1 MPSKRYSLLCHM
13 AVSHMLKQNEQHA
26 APPPCVSRNGCARHI
41 MQIIQLIYDTQNEA
55 RDTPSKMALA
65 GEVHLAVRG
74 LDDVGAWVRRI
85 GERQQMP

>member
-1 MPSKRYSLLCHM
+1 MRVRLELRGKC
-13 AVSHMLKQNEQHA
+13 
-26 APPPCVSRNGCARHI
+26 
-41 MQIIQLIYDTQNEA
+41 QLPEDEKA

-85 GERQQMP
+85 GEK

>member
-1 MPSKRYSLLCHM
+1 MCRPTVAFTHGEFVIDGSSKLGTLLELRGKC
-13 AVSHMLKQNEQHA
+13 S
-26 APPPCVSRNGCARHI
+26 PPE
-41 MQIIQLIYDTQNEA
+41 DDKA

>member
-1 MPSKRYSLLCHM
+1 MTCWDAWLVRVRLELRGKC
-13 AVSHMLKQNEQHA
+13 
-26 APPPCVSRNGCARHI
+26 
-41 MQIIQLIYDTQNEA
+41 QLPEDEKA

-85 GERQQMP
+85 GEK